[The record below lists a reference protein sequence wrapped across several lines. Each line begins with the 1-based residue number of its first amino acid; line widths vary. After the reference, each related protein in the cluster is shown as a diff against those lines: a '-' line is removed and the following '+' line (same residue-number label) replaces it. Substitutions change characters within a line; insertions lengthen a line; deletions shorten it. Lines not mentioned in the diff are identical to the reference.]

1 MSYTDL
7 AMETVHIFTQDQN
20 TPGFKPWSAVL
31 FTLLSLIFSMPVSSP
46 GSREQERGLF
56 NSSSWRCV
64 ENAWRLVE
72 SQSVGAHRLQ
82 RYSLSLNSGII
93 SYMLYVTQI
102 CVSLYILS
110 LLLSCVPFYY
120 MWFCVLIFNFQ
131 LLLTFGLTL
140 VPGVNHSGSIVI

>member
-1 MSYTDL
+1 
-7 AMETVHIFTQDQN
+7 
-20 TPGFKPWSAVL
+20 
-31 FTLLSLIFSMPVSSP
+31 MPVSSP

-56 NSSSWRCV
+56 NGSSWRCV

-110 LLLSCVPFYY
+110 LLLSCVPFYC
-120 MWFCVLIFNFQ
+120 MRLCVLIFNFQ
-131 LLLTFGLTL
+131 LLLTFGLIL